1 MSLNKQ
7 EGTDY
12 SNLLPQVLQL
22 CKEVGEFQLK
32 HLLKVSV
39 VEIEEKTANQL
50 VSFVDRNSEQMLV
63 DGLKKLLPDSTI
75 IGEESASENRILTTE
90 TWIIDP
96 LDGTTNFLHGLPVF
110 SISVALFVNGQPEL
124 AVVECP
130 SLKESFTA
138 ARGKGA
144 HLNGASIQVA
154 ENVQLKN
161 TLIATGFPYY
171 TFGKMSEYLQLLE
184 VFMRSTQGL
193 RRMGS
198 AAIDL
203 AYVACGR
210 FDAFFEMNLS
220 PWDIAAGILL
230 VREAGGRVTDFHGK
244 EDIVFDQEIIASS
257 LAIYDT
263 FTKEVAL
270 KLG

>member
-1 MSLNKQ
+1 MSNFA
-7 EGTDY
+7 
-12 SNLLPQVLQL
+12 NILPEVLKL
-22 CKEVGEFQLK
+22 CKEVGAFQLQ
-32 HLLKVSV
+32 HLQKVG
-39 VEIEEKTANQL
+39 VEAIEEKTANQL
-50 VSFVDRNSEQMLV
+50 VSFVDKTSEEMLV
-63 DGLKKLLPDSTI
+63 NGLKALLPESTI
-75 IGEESASENRILTTE
+75 IGEESAPDNRVLSRE

-96 LDGTTNFLHGLPVF
+96 LDGTTNYLHGLPVF
-110 SISVALFVNGQPEL
+110 SISVALFVDGQPEL

-130 SLKESFTA
+130 ALKESFTA
-138 ARGKGA
+138 ARGNGA
-144 HLNGASIQVA
+144 HLNGESIQVA
-154 ENVQLKN
+154 DNALLKN
-161 TLIATGFPYY
+161 SLIATGFPYY
-171 TFGKMSEYLQLLE
+171 TFGKMPEYLELLG

-230 VREAGGRVTDFHGK
+230 VREAGGQVTDFHGK

-257 LAIYDT
+257 RAMYDS
-263 FTKEVAL
+263 FIKEVAL

>member
-1 MSLNKQ
+1 MSNFA
-7 EGTDY
+7 
-12 SNLLPQVLQL
+12 NLLPEVLKL
-22 CKEVGEFQLK
+22 CKEVGEFQLQ
-32 HLLKVSV
+32 HLQKVGL
-39 VEIEEKTANQL
+39 EAIEEKTANQL
-50 VSFVDRNSEQMLV
+50 VSFVDKNSEQMLV
-63 DGLKKLLPDSTI
+63 DGLKTLLPNSTI
-75 IGEESASENRILTTE
+75 IGEESAPENRTLTSE

-110 SISVALFVNGQPEL
+110 SISVALFVDGQPHL

-130 SLKESFTA
+130 ALKESFTA
-138 ARGKGA
+138 ALGKGA
-144 HLNGASIQVA
+144 WLNGEPIAVA
-154 ENVQLKN
+154 TNPDLKN
-161 TLIATGFPYY
+161 SLIATGFPYY
-171 TFGKMSEYLQLLE
+171 TFGKMSEYLELLE

-230 VREAGGRVTDFHGK
+230 VREAGGQVTDFHGK
-244 EDIVFDQEIIASS
+244 EDIVFDQEIIAASS
-257 LAIYDT
+257 AIYDT